1 MTVRCPVGRPAK
13 WWDRKTPEQR
23 LRILK
28 SNVRTARQ
36 ALSVALDE
44 GSDAKVADA
53 RGALAVVQRN
63 LDTEEEA
70 QRLAREAAQAKR
82 TARTRERR
90 ERRKRAEARAGGTP

>member
-1 MTVRCPVGRPAK
+1 MGRTSRR
-13 WWDRKTPEQR
+13 WERKTPEQR

-44 GSDAKVADA
+44 GSDAEVADA

-82 TARTRERR
+82 TARTRKRR
-90 ERRKRAEARAGGTP
+90 ERRKRAEVRAGDAP